1 MRRAALIA
9 VSVAALVAAGC
20 GDKTKTVTQTAP
32 GQTVTV
38 TTPSATPTPTGTTP
52 SQTGGEFRKPV
63 AGEGELTI
71 GATLATGELRKT
83 GNQPSDFAQ
92 YTYLELAPND
102 GGKLLRVAAA
112 GDLSLPPGASDALR
126 NPACRGKLHG
136 TFKVTPAPA
145 RVTDYDWELLSVTLP
160 STKCGGP

>member
-1 MRRAALIA
+1 MRRLAFAA
-9 VSVAALVAAGC
+9 SVAALVATGC

-38 TTPSATPTPTGTTP
+38 TTPPSTSTPTGTTP
-52 SQTGGEFRKPV
+52 AQTGGEFRRP
-63 AGEGELTI
+63 APGEGELTI

-83 GNQPSDFAQ
+83 SNEPSDLAQ
-92 YTYLELAPND
+92 YTYIELAPND
-102 GGKLLRVAAA
+102 GGKVLRVAAA
-112 GDLSLPPGASDALR
+112 GDLALPPGASDAFR

>member
-1 MRRAALIA
+1 MRRVAFAAA
-9 VSVAALVAAGC
+9 SVAALVAAGC

-38 TTPSATPTPTGTTP
+38 TTPASTPTQTATTP
-52 SQTGGEFRKPV
+52 AQSGGEFRKPV
-63 AGEGELTI
+63 AGEGAVTI
-71 GATLATGELRKT
+71 GATLATGEVRRT

-102 GGKLLRVAAA
+102 GTKLLRVAAA
-112 GDLSLPPGASDALR
+112 GDLALPPGAANALV

-136 TFKVTPAPA
+136 TFKVMPSPA
-145 RVTDYDWELLSVTLP
+145 RVTDYDWELLSATLP

>member
-1 MRRAALIA
+1 MRRVAFAAA
-9 VSVAALVAAGC
+9 FVAALGATGC
-20 GDKTKTVTQTAP
+20 GNKTKTVTQTAP

-38 TTPSATPTPTGTTP
+38 TTPESTSTPTGTTP

-63 AGEGELTI
+63 AGEGQVTI

-92 YTYLELAPND
+92 YIYLELAPND
-102 GGKLLRVAAA
+102 GGKVLRVAAA
-112 GDLSLPPGASDALR
+112 GDLALPPGAANAFV

-160 STKCGGP
+160 SAKCGGP